1 MVVMDERMKR
11 ELAQLESYCK
21 EAKRILQE
29 QQDPSP
35 IAAWAREIIEYG
47 RGVIAQDSL
56 DEQTL
61 GDAYTVLAQITDS
74 VYEHPRLML
83 ELKQLAYDMVVSGEA
98 MTHEVYPIK
107 DDIRQEIDALRAN
120 IQAADEGRWHDIHD
134 GHMLASDPVEW
145 SKEYEA
151 CIDEADH
158 DAYSHLT
165 DCPRGMGFC
174 FAYWAEKENA
184 LARRGIEWHSPSHM
198 NPGVLFD

>member
-47 RGVIAQDSL
+47 RDVIAQDSL
-56 DEQTL
+56 DEHTL
-61 GDAYTVLAQITDS
+61 ADAYTVLAQITDS

-83 ELKQLAYDMVVSGEA
+83 QLKQLAHDMVVRGEA

-184 LARRGIEWHSPSHM
+184 LARRGIEWHSPGHM
-198 NPGVLFD
+198 NPGVMFD

>member
-1 MVVMDERMKR
+1 MKR

-47 RGVIAQDSL
+47 RDVIAQDSL
-56 DEQTL
+56 DEHTL
-61 GDAYTVLAQITDS
+61 ADAYTVLAQITDS

-83 ELKQLAYDMVVSGEA
+83 QLKQLAHDMVVRGEA

-184 LARRGIEWHSPSHM
+184 LARRGIEWHSPGHM
-198 NPGVLFD
+198 NPGVMFD

>member
-1 MVVMDERMKR
+1 MKR

-83 ELKQLAYDMVVSGEA
+83 ELKQLAYDMVVRGEA

-184 LARRGIEWHSPSHM
+184 LARLGIEWHSPSHM

>member
-83 ELKQLAYDMVVSGEA
+83 ELKQLAYDMVVRGEA

>member
-1 MVVMDERMKR
+1 MKS
-11 ELAQLESYCK
+11 ELETLEGYCE

-35 IAAWAREIIEYG
+35 IAGWAREIIEYG
-47 RGVIAQDSL
+47 RGVLAQETL

-61 GDAYTVLAQITDS
+61 GDAYTVLVQITDH

-83 ELKQLAYDMVVSGEA
+83 ELKQLAYDMVVRGEA

-134 GHMLASDPVEW
+134 GHMLQSDPVEW
-145 SKEYEA
+145 AKEYEA
-151 CIDEADH
+151 CIDDADR
-158 DAYSHLT
+158 DAYSRLT

-184 LARRGIEWHSPSHM
+184 LARRGIEWHSPGHM
-198 NPGVLFD
+198 NPGVMFD

>member
-1 MVVMDERMKR
+1 MKR

-83 ELKQLAYDMVVSGEA
+83 QLKQLAHDMVVRGEA

>member
-56 DEQTL
+56 YEQTL

-83 ELKQLAYDMVVSGEA
+83 ELKQLAYDMVVRGEA